1 MNPSNEQAHCH
12 IISDNAR
19 IPGNWTPEFERK
31 WERLTDVEWVIYNY
45 ITRGV
50 YTKCYVRPLSTSYA
64 TSGSKTKLTFE
75 EQERKLSE
83 ILRTQAMQYEEV
95 LRLEDPDHS
104 EIMVDT
110 LIVPSS
116 TLPPDFPGVQP
127 LSSLV
132 TAIDTDYWKVQ
143 NTSESLQ
150 AEFSKFLS
158 ATTSLRFPSE

>member
-1 MNPSNEQAHCH
+1 MYAHYQL
-12 IISDNAR
+12 
-19 IPGNWTPEFERK
+19 PTP
-31 WERLTDVEWVIYNY
+31 
-45 ITRGV
+45 
-50 YTKCYVRPLSTSYA
+50 PLDQ
-64 TSGSKTKLTFE
+64 KQKLTFE